1 MATQGN
7 ASKVFCTTL
16 QQSFRVQNDTS
27 LTSTIILAVLQSASC
42 SFTVVINL
50 AIIIALLR
58 KEQLKTAA
66 NLILTSMAIS
76 DFLVG
81 LIVQPLTVTHQIFNI
96 YGNDSCFL
104 QNISSL
110 VAILCVGLSFVNVC
124 MFAMDRCFAAIFPFK
139 YLEEKIYRKYLAIII
154 VSWLAIG
161 ILVVLTYMKLFSGGM
176 LQRLMTVLFIISM
189 VFTLLSYFIIYG
201 TIRRQ
206 KKRISNISSAAT
218 KRFVS
223 ANFIIH
229 FKRRRRFSFRDST
242 IDFPQTFVSP
252 RTEDV
257 IKIEDNQVV
266 KIGGVCDIEDA
277 SEKNVEPMINPKL
290 RTQRATSYTV
300 LVILAVFMLCYLPL
314 TVLNVITKNTEIDEK
329 TRIVAYNWA
338 NFLIVFNSSLN
349 PIIYC
354 IRVKMIRNEVKAT
367 FSHIFRFPIS
377 S

>member
-1 MATQGN
+1 
-7 ASKVFCTTL
+7 
-16 QQSFRVQNDTS
+16 
-27 LTSTIILAVLQSASC
+27 
-42 SFTVVINL
+42 
-50 AIIIALLR
+50 
-58 KEQLKTAA
+58 
-66 NLILTSMAIS
+66 MAIS

-104 QNISSL
+104 QNINSL

-139 YLEEKIYRKYLAIII
+139 YLEDKVYRKYLAIII
-154 VSWLAIG
+154 ASWLTIG
-161 ILVVLTYMKLFSGGM
+161 ILVILTYMKLFSGGM
-176 LQRLMTVLFIISM
+176 LQRLMTLLFVISM

-206 KKRISNISSAAT
+206 KKRISNISSAPT

-223 ANFIIH
+223 ANFMIR

-242 IDFPQTFVSP
+242 TDFPQSFVSP
-252 RTEDV
+252 RADEV
-257 IKIEDNQVV
+257 IEIEHDQVV
-266 KIGGVCDIEDA
+266 KIGGEGDIVDG
-277 SEKNVEPMINPKL
+277 SEQNVEQMINPKL

-300 LVILAVFMLCYLPL
+300 IFILAVFMLCYLPL
-314 TVLNVITKNTEIDEK
+314 TVLNIITKNIEIDDK
-329 TRIVAYNWA
+329 TRIVAYDWA

-367 FSHIFRFPIS
+367 FSRIFRFLIRS
-377 S
+377 